1 MRKPRSTDV
10 LEVLRQ
16 QKAYHEA
23 EIRKIERMLEAA
35 KEETPSP
42 VKGESRYTRNFNVQW
57 TKHFRKIFG
66 EDNCQLPLEDLKK
79 ALLLRG
85 VADEK
90 TLNLAYNTI
99 VSTISRMIRNGELHR
114 DESGVISRGPK
125 FEEPDEYED
134 VLGVCN

>member
-42 VKGESRYTRNFNVQW
+42 GKGESRYTRHFNVPW
-57 TKHFRKIFG
+57 TKHLRKIFV
-66 EDNCQLPLEDLKK
+66 EDNCRLPLEDLKK
-79 ALLLRG
+79 NLLSRK

-90 TLNLAYNTI
+90 TLNLAYNTL
-99 VSTISRMIRNGELHR
+99 VSTISRMIRNGELVR
-114 DESGVISRGPK
+114 DEYGVISRGPK
-125 FEEPDEYED
+125 YED
-134 VLGVCN
+134 DELGDL